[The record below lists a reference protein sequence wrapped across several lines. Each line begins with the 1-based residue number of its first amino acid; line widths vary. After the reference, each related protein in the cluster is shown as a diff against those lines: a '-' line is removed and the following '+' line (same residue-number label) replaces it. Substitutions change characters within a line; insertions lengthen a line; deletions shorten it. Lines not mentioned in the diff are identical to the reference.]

1 MLIVNF
7 PETLLRKSLPMH
19 IRECVDCYTRPWKT
33 VEFSQRHFSSS
44 CMLRE
49 QRINKGATSPSIGQ
63 QEFEIDREYYS
74 LDETL
79 TYKVN
84 YNF

>member
-7 PETLLRKSLPMH
+7 PETLRKSLPMH